1 MIKKNKCTFGL
12 LSTLITGVLVSFSIC
27 ILVRAYSRNNGAL
40 LQERLRKAYEGL
52 SPQDYE

>member
-1 MIKKNKCTFGL
+1 MVKRNKLTVSL

-27 ILVRAYSRNNGAL
+27 ILFRAYNRNNGAL

>member
-1 MIKKNKCTFGL
+1 MIKRNKLTVNL

-27 ILVRAYSRNNGAL
+27 ILFRAYSRNNGAL